1 METKFTKG
9 EWTFYETPNY
19 HKPECSRIEVSSRDS
34 SLLICKVQN
43 SGYIAEDEGLAN
55 AKLIAAAPE
64 LLEALISVLNIMN
77 DSDGVAGY
85 HLNGDIASWGE
96 FEEIKQAEQAIKK
109 ATE

>member
-1 METKFTKG
+1 MKRRFSKGKWHSLGYRVDVDVADGLSGVCEMFDWMGRFEME
-9 EWTFYETPNY
+9 
-19 HKPECSRIEVSSRDS
+19 
-34 SLLICKVQN
+34 
-43 SGYIAEDEGLAN
+43 AN

-77 DSDGVAGY
+77 DSEGVAGY